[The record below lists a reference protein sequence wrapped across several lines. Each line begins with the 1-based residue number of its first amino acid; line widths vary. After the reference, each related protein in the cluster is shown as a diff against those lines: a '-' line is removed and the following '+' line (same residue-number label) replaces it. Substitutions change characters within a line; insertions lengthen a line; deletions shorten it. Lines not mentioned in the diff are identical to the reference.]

1 MLTRALVTLL
11 IAFMVFANPVQAVA
25 RAMHHGTG
33 TTDMA
38 AMHDCH
44 GAHNTLAA
52 VTFHDMTGDADA
64 AGDCKTACAAHCL
77 MVAIPG
83 TMVAF
88 LHAQALVEQAREAM
102 FRIVMPA
109 PPPGPPPRLQ
119 V

>member
-1 MLTRALVTLL
+1 MLTRALATLL

-33 TTDMA
+33 STDMA

-44 GAHNTLAA
+44 GAHNTQAG
-52 VTFHDMTGDADA
+52 VTSSHMTGQADA
-64 AGDCKTACAAHCL
+64 GGECEAACAAHCL

-83 TMVAF
+83 AVFAPV
-88 LHAQALVEQAREAM
+88 HAHAPVRQAREAM
-102 FRIVMPA
+102 FRIVMHA